1 MTIRK
6 TDLNVFR
13 FLKEPEDLL
22 NKKLEDHRTFS
33 AIMFFMAAM
42 IGTWHWVWDY
52 VTDPIGAQHTIGLR
66 LVFLSLIVYSIAFTH
81 IKNRRFLEFTSVMA
95 GLLLLVNYVAILNR
109 LDTGMVY
116 GIGGF
121 VFFLFL
127 PLLMFQGF
135 SVRVNMF
142 STFLFAGLPHVLAL
156 IGFAQN
162 FEHAQYAVL
171 IWPAAIAMMLT
182 HYAFVLNYRF
192 RYDSE
197 AALEFASNTDPL
209 TGVSNRRHFMPMVR
223 REIERSQRF
232 QHPVSLIVLD
242 IDNFK
247 SINDFHGHSTG
258 DAAICALANICRK
271 MARQIDYVARLGGD
285 EFAILLLEIGADDAL
300 AVAERIR
307 SAIENTTIKS
317 LDCEDVHFTVSIGV
331 AEQPLDNLSEE
342 GLIELADAAMY
353 RAKASGRNRIEY
365 TPTNVQP
372 PLQASLMS

>member
-1 MTIRK
+1 MTILK
-6 TDLNVFR
+6 KDLNIFR
-13 FLKEPEDLL
+13 FLTEPEDLL

-33 AIMFFMAAM
+33 AIMFFMTAM
-42 IGTWHWVWDY
+42 IGTSHWVWDY

-66 LVFLSLIVYSIAFTH
+66 LIFLSLIVYSYAFMH
-81 IKNRRFLEFTSVMA
+81 VKNRRVLEFASVMA
-95 GLLLLVNYVAILNR
+95 GLLLLLNYVEILNR

-135 SVRVNMF
+135 SIRVSII
-142 STFLFAGLPHVLAL
+142 STFLFAGFPQILAL
-156 IGFAQN
+156 LGIAHN

-192 RYDSE
+192 RFDSE

-223 REIERSQRF
+223 REIARSHRF

-271 MARQIDYVARLGGD
+271 MARQIDFVARLGGD
-285 EFAILLLEIGADDAL
+285 EFAILLLEIGIDDAFT
-300 AVAERIR
+300 VAERIR
-307 SAIENTTIKS
+307 TAIESTTIKS
-317 LDCEDVHFTVSIGV
+317 LDCEEVHFTVSIGV
-331 AEQPLDNLSEE
+331 AEQPQGSSSEE

-353 RAKASGRNRIEY
+353 DAKESGRNRVVCAKAHIPQ
-365 TPTNVQP
+365 TT
-372 PLQASLMS
+372 LTAI

>member
-1 MTIRK
+1 MTILK
-6 TDLNVFR
+6 KDLNIFR

-66 LVFLSLIVYSIAFTH
+66 LVYLSLIIYSIAFMH
-81 IKNRRFLEFTSVMA
+81 IKNRRFLEVTSVTA

-109 LDTGMVY
+109 LETGMVY

-135 SVRVNMF
+135 SVRVNIF
-142 STFLFAGLPHVLAL
+142 GTFLFAGLPHILAL
-156 IGFAQN
+156 IGFARN

-192 RYDSE
+192 RFDSE
-197 AALEFASNTDPL
+197 AALELASNTDPL
-209 TGVSNRRHFMPMVR
+209 TGVGNRRHFMPMVR
-223 REIERSQRF
+223 REIARSHRF
-232 QHPVSLIVLD
+232 EHPVSLIVLD

-247 SINDFHGHSTG
+247 SINDFYGHSTG

-271 MARQIDYVARLGGD
+271 TARQIDFVARLGGD
-285 EFAILLLEIGADDAL
+285 EFAILLLEVGLDDAL
-300 AVAERIR
+300 TIANRIR
-307 SAIENTTIKS
+307 AAVENTTIKS
-317 LDCEDVHFTVSIGV
+317 LDCEEVHFTVSLGV
-331 AEQPLDNLSEE
+331 AEQPQDNLSEE
-342 GLIELADAAMY
+342 WLIELADAAMY
-353 RAKASGRNRIEY
+353 RAKSSGRNCVGSAPMEE
-365 TPTNVQP
+365 Q
-372 PLQASLMS
+372 PLQTTTIN

>member
-1 MTIRK
+1 MIKQKKSR
-6 TDLNVFR
+6 NIFS
-13 FLKEPEDLL
+13 FLSEPEDLL

-33 AIMFFMAAM
+33 AIMFLMTAM
-42 IGTWHWVWDY
+42 IGTSHWVWDY
-52 VTDPIGAQHTIGLR
+52 VTDPIGAQHTIGFR
-66 LVFLSLIVYSIAFTH
+66 LIFLSLIVYSFAFMH
-81 IKNRRFLEFTSVMA
+81 VKNRRVLEFASVMA
-95 GLLLLVNYVAILNR
+95 GLLLLVNYVEILNR

-135 SVRVNMF
+135 SVRVNII
-142 STFLFAGLPHVLAL
+142 STFLFAGLPQVLAL
-156 IGFAQN
+156 VGIAHN

-192 RYDSE
+192 RFDSE

-223 REIERSQRF
+223 REIARSHRF
-232 QHPVSLIVLD
+232 KHPVSLIVLD

-258 DAAICALANICRK
+258 DAAICALANVCRK
-271 MARQIDYVARLGGD
+271 MARQIDFVARLGGD
-285 EFAILLLEIGADDAL
+285 EFAILLLEVGIDDAL
-300 AVAERIR
+300 TVANRIR
-307 SAIENTTIKS
+307 TAIESTSIKS
-317 LDCEDVHFTVSIGV
+317 LDCEDVRFTVSIGV
-331 AEQPLDNLSEE
+331 AEQPQDNPSEE
-342 GLIELADAAMY
+342 WLIELADAAMY
-353 RAKASGRNRIEY
+353 RAKSSGRNRVEY
-365 TPTNVQP
+365 SPTTSPQVSKP
-372 PLQASLMS
+372 VVVD

>member
-1 MTIRK
+1 MTILK
-6 TDLNVFR
+6 KDLNIFR
-13 FLKEPEDLL
+13 FLVEPEDLL

-33 AIMFFMAAM
+33 AIMFFMTAM
-42 IGTWHWVWDY
+42 IGTSHWVWDY
-52 VTDPIGAQHTIGLR
+52 VTDPIGAQNTIGLR
-66 LVFLSLIVYSIAFTH
+66 LLFLLLIIYSYAFMH
-81 IKNRRFLEFTSVMA
+81 VKNRRVLEFASVMA
-95 GLLLLVNYVAILNR
+95 GLLLLINYVEILNR
-109 LDTGMVY
+109 LHTGMVY

-135 SVRVNMF
+135 SIRVSIV
-142 STFLFAGLPHVLAL
+142 STFLFAGFPQVLAL
-156 IGFAQN
+156 AGIAHN

-192 RYDSE
+192 RFDSE

-223 REIERSQRF
+223 QEIERSHRF

-271 MARQIDYVARLGGD
+271 MARQIDFVARLGGD
-285 EFAILLLEIGADDAL
+285 EFAILLLEIGAYDAL
-300 AVAERIR
+300 AVADRIR
-307 SAIENTTIKS
+307 AAVESTTIKS
-317 LDCEDVHFTVSIGV
+317 IDCEDVHFTVSVGV
-331 AEQPLDNLSEE
+331 AEQPHANLSEE
-342 GLIELADAAMY
+342 WLIELADAAMY
-353 RAKASGRNRIEY
+353 RAKSSGRNRVECA
-365 TPTNVQP
+365 PTTSQEHRQP
-372 PLQASLMS
+372 VMTD